1 MEVLNTTVRGINR
14 WDKDSIRP
22 GPVGSVGDVNLQIQL
37 KKSSPDMANRYDYA
51 FSGKNEVWG
60 GANISDGQ
68 YTGFTSG
75 GRGAEVAT
83 KSAFTRTSFKTSVGY
98 QFQNIV
104 PTDRASMTKMV
115 PLGQYSWDSE
125 KAVIYRAKIT
135 GDQFLPLP
143 GGYGATGLTRGS
155 AYPVVIAETAG
166 DGVPLPAAAVNIT
179 DPVFGETGSIEIPE
193 SGCTPAEQAKYWTPA
208 MDDPIRNDPVRTAKV
223 FESYP
228 FRDYKFSE
236 YFPEPGNNVQV
247 KIPSSSRAVDVL
259 DFSPCGLKERHPSFG
274 KPTPYVPASRRA
286 KEGDSRPKEQPKVEA
301 PPPVNP
307 RKRPGERVQ
316 KKQIKR

>member
-1 MEVLNTTVRGINR
+1 MEVLNTFVRGINR

-22 GPVGSVGDVNLQIQL
+22 GPVGSVGDVNLQVQL

-60 GANISDGQ
+60 GSNVSDGQ

-75 GRGAEVAT
+75 GRGAEVAS

-125 KAVIYRAKIT
+125 KAVIYRAKVT

-143 GGYGATGLTRGS
+143 GGYGSQSLTRGS
-155 AYPVVIAETAG
+155 AFPVVVAETVG
-166 DGVPLPAAAVNIT
+166 DGVPLPAAVVNVT
-179 DPVFGETGSIEIPE
+179 DPIFGETGSIEIPA
-193 SGCTPAEQAKYWTPA
+193 SGCPFDEQAKYWTPA
-208 MDDPIRNDPVRTAKV
+208 MDDPIRKDAERMKKV

-228 FRDYKFSE
+228 YRDARFKDN
-236 YFPEPGNNVQV
+236 FPEVGDKVVAWYTPGQTN
-247 KIPSSSRAVDVL
+247 RVL
-259 DFSPCGLKERHPSFG
+259 DFSPCGKALRHPSFG
-274 KPTPYVPASRRA
+274 KPAPYIPASRRA
-286 KEGDSRPKEQPKVEA
+286 KEGDSRPKTQPAAEA